1 MFHAYLRVW
10 IVKNL
15 GGVSGETLLQHQLCH
30 WEGMEELCLEQSS
43 LPGKKE

>member
-15 GGVSGETLLQHQLCH
+15 GGVSGETLQHQLCH